1 MFLLN
6 LKKYSTILLFGIAYL
21 YGVLST
27 AHYVPS
33 SHDFY
38 INTTCYFII
47 LSSLSFFFLKKE
59 IKIYFSNLIWL
70 FVFLTLLI
78 QPLLNN
84 ILYVDGLI
92 FPLAVILSCF
102 LISLVGSNLEN
113 KNDKKIIVLFLS
125 GFFFLGA
132 FLLFLTQLSHVFK
145 LNIVVN
151 FLGLP
156 LQYQR
161 FSGNLYQPNQTA
173 FVLVLG
179 ILSIIFLMNK
189 IKIYSLLGY
198 SFIFI
203 LSIGVA
209 LTSSRVGVLM
219 LILFVL
225 LYNLYLNQKEHKFL
239 KFKYTFFSLI
249 GFFAGVTLYNYI
261 GLNDQIIQRA
271 LNSGEDPRISLFK
284 QSIYILRDNP
294 ILGVGW
300 KNFAS
305 TNLDYYYYLD
315 WVSINDH
322 SHNLFTQL
330 LSEFGLLLGGTII
343 SVFLWVFIKGIIE
356 SKYSPTKFYIFI
368 ILLAFIFYSMF
379 EFPLW
384 DFRYIC
390 FFSLFLSFF
399 SIYKKNLYVIKKGWG
414 ISLICFFLSIISIF
428 YLVEYRK
435 IAITSAFLNEQ
446 NISPKDKFIKVSDI
460 NNIIGFS
467 SFKDQLLF
475 SLVTPDGFMLEE
487 AISLGDRVTK
497 YTPTR
502 EFLVKQGTLLALN
515 GDTTKAISYFNLA
528 CKYDWN
534 AKCSLIRNDILQL
547 YKAYPSSFEDIVK
560 RVN

>member
-1 MFLLN
+1 MFSLN
-6 LKKYSTILLFGIAYL
+6 FKKYSIIFLFGISYL
-21 YGVLST
+21 YGILST
-27 AHYVPS
+27 SHYLPS

-47 LSSLSFFFLKKE
+47 LISLSFFFYKKE
-59 IKIYFSNLIWL
+59 IKVYFSNLIWL
-70 FVFLTLLI
+70 LVFLVLLI

-84 ILYVDGLI
+84 ILYIDGLI
-92 FPLAVILSCF
+92 FPLAVIFSCF

-189 IKIYSLLGY
+189 IKISSLLGY

-219 LILFVL
+219 LILLVL

-315 WVSINDH
+315 WVSITDH

-356 SKYSPTKFYIFI
+356 SEYSPTKFYIFI

-446 NISPKDKFIKVSDI
+446 NISPKDKFIKVADI